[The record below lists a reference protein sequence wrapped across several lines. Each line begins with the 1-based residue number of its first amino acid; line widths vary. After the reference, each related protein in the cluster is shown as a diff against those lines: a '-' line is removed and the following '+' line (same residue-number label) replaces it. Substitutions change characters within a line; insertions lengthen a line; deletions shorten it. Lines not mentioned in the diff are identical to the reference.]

1 MDLLTTRDDPDEGGR
16 PSLRLSLLGHAALT
30 STLFLVAGLTFAINM
45 QITREAINRW
55 DLCVHSSGPN
65 SLPSSVDDS
74 NLEWE
79 QEQQA
84 LQQALNSLSVASQAQ
99 RSRLLEQHHEIRGVM
114 NSHCL
119 MSHAFD
125 IQFSAFTFVGTA
137 AAILVTIC
145 LASVAPDGLKTNN
158 KSLLNA
164 MMTSS
169 LILGLCVVYPQTFA
183 QSSNA
188 AAAKNVYLQASNLLR
203 MLNSALANQQI
214 ASDPKNPNAFTALA
228 SSQAVAT
235 LIRMNDEALIQL
247 TATRVAINNDF
258 ASRTFSQVSPSGPS
272 AGASAVTPAAPAPG
286 TGTGPASPATTTVTP
301 TP

>member
-1 MDLLTTRDDPDEGGR
+1 MFNLLTTEEDPEENGR
-16 PSLRLSLLGHAALT
+16 PTLRLSFFGHAVLT
-30 STLFLVAGLTFAINM
+30 GTLFLTAGVTFAINM
-45 QITREAINRW
+45 QITREAIHRW

-65 SLPSSVDDS
+65 SLPSSIEDG
-74 NLEWE
+74 NLDWK

-84 LQQALNSLSVASQAQ
+84 LNQALNSLSAASQPQ
-99 RSRLLEQHHEIRGVM
+99 RARLLEQHHEIRGVM

-119 MSHAFD
+119 MSHSFE

-137 AAILVTIC
+137 AAILLTIC
-145 LASVAPDGLKTNN
+145 LASVAPDGLKTKNR
-158 KSLLNA
+158 SLLNA

-169 LILGLCVVYPQTFA
+169 LILGICVIYPQTFA

-188 AAAKNVYLQASNLLR
+188 ATAKNVYVQASNLLR
-203 MLNSALANQQI
+203 MVNSALANQQI
-214 ASDPKNPNAFTALA
+214 ASDPKNPSAFTALT

-258 ASRTFSQVSPSGPS
+258 ASRTFSQVDPSGPS
-272 AGASAVTPAAPAPG
+272 GSGSAATPAAPAPA
-286 TGTGPASPATTTVTP
+286 TGATPAATTGSAAP
-301 TP
+301 